1 MLASLV
7 PLALSACDR
16 ENEPIAAEANEANA
30 IALDLPANGNRVE
43 IQRWLARLRHAT
55 SGFHEFER
63 ATTAGGYSVQITQC
77 MTQPPDGGMG
87 FHYGNPGLIDG
98 LVEPLAPEALLYEP
112 QRNGEM
118 RLVAVEFVVPFT
130 AWTESVPPSLFG
142 IEFKANQTFQVWAL
156 HAWIWR
162 NNPAGMF
169 ADWNPRVDCSQ
180 AQ

>member
-55 SGFHEFER
+55 SGFHDFER

-87 FHYGNPGLIDG
+87 LSLRQPRTDRWPGRATGARSPALRAATQWGN
-98 LVEPLAPEALLYEP
+98 
-112 QRNGEM
+112 
-118 RLVAVEFVVPFT
+118 
-130 AWTESVPPSLFG
+130 
-142 IEFKANQTFQVWAL
+142 
-156 HAWIWR
+156 
-162 NNPAGMF
+162 AG
-169 ADWNPRVDCSQ
+169 W
-180 AQ
+180 